1 MSGMQGYLQA
11 DANRP
16 VAVKQLFNKNNQSGM
31 AEFLNEVVVV
41 TAIKHRNLVNLKGCC
56 VREDQRLLVY
66 EFMDNNDL
74 EHHLFRKITITR
86 KIRMCSLV
94 NLMCTDFMCSTRL
107 LKFRSLI
114 LKVHMVN
121 YMNSSHSND
130 ICN

>member
-1 MSGMQGYLQA
+1 MILFAVLNSKHWNPIVLSGMQGYLQA

-31 AEFLNEVVVV
+31 AEFLYEVVVV

-94 NLMCTDFMCSTRL
+94 KLHVLYRFHVL
-107 LKFRSLI
+107 
-114 LKVHMVN
+114 
-121 YMNSSHSND
+121 
-130 ICN
+130 